1 MLPARW
7 SIRRSLVSSLVLALA
22 CGGGKA
28 SNRDAGPGLDAAL
41 LDATPFDADPNGDAD
56 TRPDA
61 DPGSDAGR
69 DGGRPGALVDEL
81 EVDRVDAFQA
91 VAIPLVEGGVEVA
104 GPRAIVAAR
113 DVLFR
118 VHAIART
125 GWSARSVAAVV
136 TIGDERFVDT
146 RTPSLPADDARPES
160 VFSIRVPGRAI
171 TASTRFSVRLEETS
185 GAGADVP
192 HARFPRDG
200 STAALGAQ
208 LTTPLHLVLVPF
220 RYDTDGSGR
229 LPDTSEAQLARMRAE
244 LTGRFP
250 YAEVTLEVH
259 AVVPWAHATRFN
271 NNVDWGDV
279 NQALIELRDDE
290 SAPEHE
296 YWYGLMSP
304 HGTRGSYCSSTFGG
318 CVTGQSYVATVD
330 GTRVGSG
337 VGFGELDTIG
347 TLAHELGHLHGRF
360 HAPCGTSGTDRD
372 YPYLDGS
379 IGVWG
384 WDPRDGAFLDPD
396 DHSDLLGYCEPQWVS
411 DYTWNAMF
419 ERQADLRAEYAL
431 RFASPR
437 SHRFVTVGPEATHT
451 SVRRVR
457 RLPGER
463 LRGVALDAE
472 GLPVARVDVG
482 KLELAH
488 GDERVYVF
496 EPPPNAVELVVDGR
510 TISLVR

>member
-1 MLPARW
+1 VSLPLV
-7 SIRRSLVSSLVLALA
+7 RRSFVLTFALTLA

-28 SNRDAGPGLDAAL
+28 SNRDAGPPLDDAAIDAAVLDAAL
-41 LDATPFDADPNGDAD
+41 FDGGPPGDAD
-56 TRPDA
+56 TPV
-61 DPGSDAGR
+61 DAGR
-69 DGGRPGALVDEL
+69 DSGPPGALVAEL

-91 VAIPLVEGGVEVA
+91 VAIPLVEDGVEVA
-104 GPRAIVAAR
+104 GPRAIVAGR

-118 VHAIART
+118 VHAIARA

-136 TIGDERFVDT
+136 TIDGERFVDA
-146 RTPSLPADDARPES
+146 RTPSLPADDARPDS

-171 TASTRFSVRLEETS
+171 GPSARFSVRLEETS
-185 GAGADVP
+185 GGGSDVA

-208 LTTPLHLVLVPF
+208 TTTPLHLVLVPF

-244 LTGRFP
+244 LTSRFP
-250 YAEVTLEVH
+250 YADVTIEVH
-259 AVVPWAHATRFN
+259 DVVPWAWATRFN

-279 NQALIELRDDE
+279 NQTLIELRDE
-290 SAPEHE
+290 EGAPEHE

-304 HGTRGSYCSSTFGG
+304 HGTRSSYCASTFGG

-337 VGFGELDTIG
+337 VGFGDLDTIG

-360 HAPCGTSGTDRD
+360 HAPCGTSGTDDD
-372 YPYLDGS
+372 YPYADGS

-384 WDPRDGAFLDPD
+384 WDPRDGSFLDPE

-419 ERQADLRAEYAL
+419 ERQANIRAEYAL
-431 RFASPR
+431 RFETPR
-437 SHRFVTVGPEATHT
+437 AHRFVTIGPEGTRDT
-451 SVRRVR
+451 VRRVR
-457 RLPGER
+457 RLPGLR

-488 GDERVYVF
+488 GGELVYVF
-496 EPPPNAVELVVDGR
+496 EPPTNAVELVVDGR
-510 TISLVR
+510 TIALVR